1 MTIVTEYFGSLV
13 QGTGVTLQ
21 LLLVGGGVALGL
33 GLILALLRW
42 YGPWPLRW
50 VITGYIELMRGLPPI
65 LQLFILYFGLE
76 QVGIYFS
83 AFAAA
88 LWWLLL
94 LGGGYA
100 AEVFRGGLEGVEAG
114 QKEAAAALGMGTG
127 TILRRVIL
135 PQAIG
140 AMLAPLTNF
149 VVVQLKNTTL
159 VYFIGVPDIMY
170 HARLGVGATSRPF
183 PIYGLAA
190 LFYIAITLVLTRAG
204 AFLERRVQAYQ

>member
-1 MTIVTEYFGSLV
+1 MTIIQAYFGLLL
-13 QGTGVTLQ
+13 QGAGVTLE
-21 LLLVGGGVALGL
+21 LLAVGGGVALGL
-33 GLILALLRW
+33 GLVLALLRW
-42 YGPWPLRW
+42 YGPRPLRW
-50 VITGYIELMRGLPPI
+50 LITGYVELMRGLPPI

-76 QVGIYFS
+76 QVGLYLS
-83 AFAAA
+83 AFQAA

-100 AEVFRGGLEGVEAG
+100 AEVFRGGLEGVVAG
-114 QKEAAAALGMGTG
+114 QKEAAAALGMSTG
-127 TILRRVIL
+127 TALRKVIL
-135 PQAIG
+135 PQALG

-170 HARLGVGATSRPF
+170 QARLGVGATSQPA
-183 PIYGLAA
+183 PLYGLAA
-190 LFYIAITLVLTRAG
+190 AFYIAMTFVLTRVG